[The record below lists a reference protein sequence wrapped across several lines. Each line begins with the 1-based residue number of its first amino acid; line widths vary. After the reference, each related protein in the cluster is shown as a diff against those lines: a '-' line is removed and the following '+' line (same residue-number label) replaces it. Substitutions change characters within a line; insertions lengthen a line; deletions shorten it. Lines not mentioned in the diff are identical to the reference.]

1 VERKVIILSAP
12 SGSGKTTIVNYLLQH
27 IPNLSFSISATSR
40 TPRDKEQHG
49 TDYFFI
55 SPQEFHQRIENDEFL
70 EYEEVYKDYYYGTLK
85 AQVEQLLKNDRNII
99 FEVDVVGACNIKNY
113 YGERALSIF
122 IQPPS
127 IEELRNRLTKRGTD
141 SPEAIENRIVKAAYE
156 LSFAAKADKIVINHA
171 IELAQKET
179 LRLVEDFLKQ

>member
-1 VERKVIILSAP
+1 MERKVIILSAP

-27 IPNLSFSISATSR
+27 IPSLSFSISATSR
-40 TPRDKEQHG
+40 APRDKEKQG

-55 SPQEFHQRIENDEFL
+55 SPQEFHQRIENGEFL

-85 AQVEQLLKNDRNII
+85 TQVEQLLKNDRDII
-99 FEVDVVGACNIKNY
+99 FEVDVVGACHIKQH
-113 YGERALSIF
+113 YGKRALSIF

-141 SPEAIENRIVKAAYE
+141 SPETIKNRIDKAEYE
-156 LSFAAKADKIVINHA
+156 LSFAAKADKIVINHT
-171 IELAQKET
+171 IELAQKEA
-179 LRLVEDFLKQ
+179 LRLVEDFIKH